1 MSIVHVTGARPNF
14 PKMAPVERALRLL
27 GARQMV
33 VHTGQHFDRNLSSL
47 FFEQLSIPE
56 PDVNLGVGGG
66 SHAVQTASVMTAIE
80 PVLDACK
87 PELVMV
93 YGDVNSTVAA
103 TLVASKMG
111 IPVAHVEAGLRS
123 GDRSM
128 PEELNRLVVDSIADV
143 LFTTSEDA
151 SENLL
156 REGVDA
162 ERIHFVGN
170 SMIDSL
176 VANKQFFAVPDFV
189 AGMAGPYALVT
200 LHRPGNVDNPSD
212 ADQIAAMLLELAAE
226 IPVVFPVHPRSWPVL
241 VERGVMD
248 HPRITAVGP
257 MGYLEFMGTMSGA
270 RLVVTDSGGVQEE
283 TTVLG
288 VPCFTVRPNTE
299 RPVTITLGTNQL
311 ASRSDVV
318 GKIRAELSDPM
329 SDRPVP
335 PLWDGRAGDR
345 IADIVSAKFL

>member
-1 MSIVHVTGARPNF
+1 MTIVHVTGARPNF

-27 GARQMV
+27 GARQKV

-47 FFEQLSIPE
+47 FFEQLSIPS

-66 SHAVQTASVMTAIE
+66 SHAIQTASIMTAIE
-80 PVLDACK
+80 PVFETER
-87 PELVMV
+87 PSLVMV

-111 IPVAHVEAGLRS
+111 IAVAHVEAGLRS

-162 ERIHFVGN
+162 GRIHFVGN

-176 VANKQFFAVPDFV
+176 MANRQFFSVPDFV
-189 AGMAGPYALVT
+189 AGIGAPYALVT
-200 LHRPGNVDNPSD
+200 LHRPGNVDNPTD
-212 ADQIAAMLLELAAE
+212 ADAIAIMLSELATE
-226 IPVVFPVHPRSWPVL
+226 LPVVFPVHPRSWAVL
-241 VERGVMD
+241 AERGVMD
-248 HPRITAVGP
+248 HPRIMATGP

-283 TTVLG
+283 TTILG

-299 RPVTITLGTNQL
+299 RPVTIILGTNQL

-318 GKIRAELSDPM
+318 SRVRAELSEPALE
-329 SDRPVP
+329 RPVP
-335 PLWDGRAGDR
+335 PLWDGRAGER
-345 IADIVSAKFL
+345 IADIVFARNS